1 MFALKKIHIVYNV
14 IKSFLLLRKCYNG
27 IEKVK
32 WGEFYMK
39 LKLTAAAL
47 LLSAMLAGC
56 GSETTNEGT
65 SKKENETQN
74 MKELVHDYS
83 AGNISD
89 VSASITSHQLM
100 VKNSEGNEQVYDLS
114 KEEFFVSIAPYVN
127 ETHP

>member
-1 MFALKKIHIVYNV
+1 
-14 IKSFLLLRKCYNG
+14 
-27 IEKVK
+27 
-32 WGEFYMK
+32 MK

-47 LLSAMLAGC
+47 LLSALLAGC

-100 VKNSEGNEQVYDLS
+100 VKDDEGNEQVYDLS

>member
-1 MFALKKIHIVYNV
+1 
-14 IKSFLLLRKCYNG
+14 
-27 IEKVK
+27 
-32 WGEFYMK
+32 MK

-47 LLSAMLAGC
+47 LLSAVLAGC

-100 VKNSEGNEQVYDLS
+100 VKDSEGNEEVHDLS